1 MKDIHARVPINRIA
15 ARVKMTNQEFDFE
28 TWFDHLAMMVLD
40 LSGFALRD
48 PDCVRED
55 YEQGRNLADVAE
67 EIAAEYRD

>member
-1 MKDIHARVPINRIA
+1 
-15 ARVKMTNQEFDFE
+15 MTNQEFDFE

-67 EIAAEYRD
+67 EIADEYRD

>member
-1 MKDIHARVPINRIA
+1 
-15 ARVKMTNQEFDFE
+15 MTNQEFDFE
-28 TWFDHLAMMVLD
+28 TWFDHLAMMVMD
-40 LSGFALRD
+40 LSGFALLRD

>member
-1 MKDIHARVPINRIA
+1 
-15 ARVKMTNQEFDFE
+15 MTIQGLDFE
-28 TWFDHLAMMVLD
+28 TGFDHLAMMVLD